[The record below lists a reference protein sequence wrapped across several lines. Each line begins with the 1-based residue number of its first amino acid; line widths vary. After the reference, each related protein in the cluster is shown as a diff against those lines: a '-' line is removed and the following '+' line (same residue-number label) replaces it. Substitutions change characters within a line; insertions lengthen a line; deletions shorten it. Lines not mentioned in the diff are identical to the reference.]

1 MPKPAIKVVKP
12 RNIYISQSLGYSSQ
26 ALGYLSQALG
36 YSSQAL
42 GYSFGG
48 GKNKFYSGGKRSFVV
63 GKRGNLSATKFSK
76 RNGIMAI
83 AGIVVNKKA
92 RDFCV

>member
-12 RNIYISQSLGYSSQ
+12 RNISISQSLGYSSQ

-48 GKNKFYSGGKRSFVV
+48 GKNKFYSGGGEVLWW
-63 GKRGNLSATKFSK
+63 GKEEICRLLSSLK
-76 RNGIMAI
+76 GMVLWQLQ
-83 AGIVVNKKA
+83 G
-92 RDFCV
+92 